1 MANLKKWARKILHIN
16 KLFNGEALVPEF
28 WLVAVAIASPIAGI
42 VGFFIQLRTLQ
53 KARLENVKLRLE
65 IDQRRQAQKASE
77 GIVRVATHEETIK
90 YSDQLYSLRRP
101 AESEATDDDI
111 GTSFK
116 RPVQGAVI
124 QFALWFGVAL
134 FIVYLAYDVF
144 RVSRW
149 LWTLV

>member
-1 MANLKKWARKILHIN
+1 MN
-16 KLFNGEALVPEF
+16 KLLSGEELVPEF
-28 WLVAVAIASPIAGI
+28 WLIAVAVASPIAGI

-53 KARLENVKLRLE
+53 KTRLENVKLRLE
-65 IDQRRQAQKASE
+65 IDQLRQAQKVSE

-101 AESEATDDDI
+101 TESEATDDDI
-111 GTSFK
+111 GTNSK
-116 RPVQGAVI
+116 RPVQDAVI

-134 FIVYLAYDVF
+134 FILYLAYDVF
-144 RVSRW
+144 RLSRW